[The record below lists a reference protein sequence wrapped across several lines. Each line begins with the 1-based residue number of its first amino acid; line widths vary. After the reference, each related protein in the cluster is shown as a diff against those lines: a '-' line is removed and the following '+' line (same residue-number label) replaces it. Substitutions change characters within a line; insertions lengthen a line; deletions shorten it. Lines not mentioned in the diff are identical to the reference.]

1 MVATAHHSNLTLV
14 SPNPEADI
22 ARAIELWEQANETL
36 LDAARIFAN
45 VKEQTQRKFNKL
57 LESAAVEKSQ
67 VSKLIK
73 AADSADE
80 IPSSVVPKLGLPMLL
95 QLGQSRN
102 QAARDAIAHDDTQL
116 LVAQKIKEL
125 RPPTEPKDERPVR
138 FVGKKGRGKLR
149 IEVPESP
156 KAVEL
161 EKDWV
166 DSGLPPLEWLS
177 RRVTHQTPKQHQE
190 LIAIVP
196 KVEQEARELLAG
208 SRGEGSGEVESPP
221 YRDTLLR
228 SEGGGPMFRSSP
240 RQGEGVISPRSL
252 PPSPC
257 LFVEDALKRETQLL
271 DEFTKAQLELNEY
284 IQNQTDEIAPDKLQ
298 GNPKDIEVGEST
310 STTQNYYPQATSTE
324 RYKQGWKVGEQ
335 AIANGVGGQ
344 HFVNWCE
351 GKAVTVESVRGKVG
365 EIQNLNVRRHDGQT
379 TMSFG
384 NWIEEVPA
392 LAKSS
397 TAEVLQT
404 ATPDYAQLSK
414 ALKKAKNWE
423 KITLVVERD
432 ANTLTA
438 VTQQWLPEQKE
449 VLLNHVVSY
458 LEAHPKAIMSH
469 EVDWL
474 GIEFLEQIFSKLSF
488 RVRDIS
494 EGLAADWQMCEF
506 VSVIN
511 FGQDDDEVWT
521 FNVAEQ
527 LLKAY
532 SRDDFEIVNF

>member
-1 MVATAHHSNLTLV
+1 MVATAHHPNLTLV

-45 VKEQTQRKFNKL
+45 IKEQTQRKFNKL

-73 AADSADE
+73 AASSADE

-102 QAARDAIAHDDTQL
+102 QAARDTIAHDDTQL

-125 RPPTEPKDERPVR
+125 RPPTEPKEERPVR

-161 EKDWV
+161 EKDWI

-177 RRVTHQTPKQHQE
+177 RRVNPETPKQHQE

-196 KVEQEARELLAG
+196 KVE
-208 SRGEGSGEVESPP
+208 
-221 YRDTLLR
+221 
-228 SEGGGPMFRSSP
+228 
-240 RQGEGVISPRSL
+240 
-252 PPSPC
+252 
-257 LFVEDALKRETQLL
+257 DALTTETQLL

-284 IQNQTDEIAPDKLQ
+284 IQNQADEIAADELLEDS
-298 GNPKDIEVGEST
+298 KDIEVVDVD
-310 STTQNYYPQATSTE
+310 STTQNYYPQTTPTE
-324 RYKQGWKVGEQ
+324 RYKQGWKVGEH

-351 GKAVTVESVRGKVG
+351 GKAVTVESVTGKVG

-392 LAKSS
+392 PDS
-397 TAEVLQT
+397 AEVLQT

-423 KITLVVERD
+423 KITKLVERD

-449 VLLNHVVSY
+449 VLLNHVVTY
-458 LEAHPKAIMSH
+458 LEANPKAIMSH

-494 EGLAADWQMCEF
+494 EGLAAEWQMCEF